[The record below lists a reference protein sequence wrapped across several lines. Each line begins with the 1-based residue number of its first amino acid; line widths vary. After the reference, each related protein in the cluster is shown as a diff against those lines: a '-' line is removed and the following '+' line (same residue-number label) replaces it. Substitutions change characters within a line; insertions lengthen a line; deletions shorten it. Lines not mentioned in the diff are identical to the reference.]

1 MIDQSISDL
10 QKWFLNHQQI
20 MIALSGG
27 VDSSLVAY
35 LARLFK
41 AKDEVLAVISD
52 SSSLKRKDLQ
62 EAIEFCESYDIP
74 YHILKSDP
82 IEDSN
87 YASNPNNRCYF
98 CKSFLYEA
106 MIGLRNVEYPQF
118 TMVNGNNADDK
129 GDYRPG
135 LEAAK
140 ENNALSPL
148 MDCKINKEAI
158 RAIARHYNLK
168 IWDKPASP
176 CLSSRFPYGT
186 AITIKKL
193 NMVETGE
200 NLLNSYGFSDCRVRY
215 FKGVAKLEVRPEEVD
230 KLISLTNQIHP
241 AFIEIG
247 FTDIEIDKEGL
258 ISGKLNRALGFK
270 VVRE

>member
-1 MIDQSISDL
+1 MIANSISEL
-10 QKWFLNHQQI
+10 QKWFENHQQI

-27 VDSSLVAY
+27 VDSSLAAY

-41 AKDEVLAVISD
+41 NKEDVLAVISD
-52 SSSLKRKDLQ
+52 STSLKRKDLQ
-62 EAIEFCESYDIP
+62 EAIEFCKLYDIE
-74 YHILKSDP
+74 YHILESDP
-82 IEDSN
+82 IVDTN
-87 YASNPNNRCYF
+87 YAANPDNRCYY

-106 MIGLRNVEYPQF
+106 MIQLRNEKYPSF

-148 MDCKINKEAI
+148 MDCNINKDTI
-158 RAIARHYNLK
+158 REIARHYQLK

-193 NMVETGE
+193 NMVEEGE
-200 NLLNSYGFSDCRVRY
+200 NLLNSYGFADCRVRY
-215 FKGVAKLEVRPEEVD
+215 YNGVAKLEVQPEEVE
-230 KLISLTNQIHP
+230 KLLSLFDELQP
-241 AFIEIG
+241 LFIKMG
-247 FTDIEIDKEGL
+247 FSNIEIDKEGL

>member
-1 MIDQSISDL
+1 MIDRSISEL
-10 QKWFLNHQQI
+10 QNWFSNHQQI

-35 LARLFK
+35 MARLFK
-41 AKDEVLAVISD
+41 DKKDVLAVISD

-62 EAIEFCESYDIP
+62 EAIEFCESYDIS

-82 IEDSN
+82 IVDNN
-87 YASNPNNRCYF
+87 YASNPDNRCYF
-98 CKSFLYEA
+98 CKTFLYEA
-106 MIGLRNVEYPQF
+106 MIKLRNEEYPEF

-148 MDCKINKEAI
+148 MDCNINKETI

-168 IWDKPASP
+168 IWNKPASP

-186 AITIKKL
+186 AITINKL
-193 NMVETGE
+193 NMVEVGE
-200 NLLNSYGFSDCRVRY
+200 NLLNSYGFADCRVRY
-215 FKGVAKLEVRPEEVD
+215 YKGVAKLEVQPEEME
-230 KLISLTNQIHP
+230 KLIALSNKLKTS
-241 AFIEIG
+241 FMEWG

>member
-10 QKWFLNHQQI
+10 QKWFSNHQQI

-41 AKDEVLAVISD
+41 AKDNVLAVISD
-52 SSSLKRKDLQ
+52 STSLKRKDLQ
-62 EAIEFCESYDIP
+62 EAIDFCELYDIP

-82 IEDSN
+82 IIDNN

-106 MIGLRNVEYPQF
+106 MIILRNTEYPSF

-148 MDCKINKEAI
+148 MDCNINKETI

-193 NMVETGE
+193 NMVEAGE
-200 NLLNSYGFSDCRVRY
+200 NLLNYYGFADCRVRY
-215 FKGVAKLEVRPEEVD
+215 YNDIAKLEVKPEEVEKLNALAD
-230 KLISLTNQIHP
+230 KLKPH
-241 AFIEIG
+241 FIEMG
-247 FTDIEIDKEGL
+247 FTDIEIDIEGL